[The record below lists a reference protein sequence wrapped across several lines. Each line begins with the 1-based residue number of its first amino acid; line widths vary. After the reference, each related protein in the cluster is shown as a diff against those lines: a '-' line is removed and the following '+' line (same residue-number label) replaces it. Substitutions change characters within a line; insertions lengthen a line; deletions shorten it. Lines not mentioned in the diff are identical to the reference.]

1 VQPGEPFINAIQFER
16 LLHGLIINAKG
27 VNMSASIIEVS
38 DYDFDTEV
46 LANAKPSLV
55 DFWAPWCGPCQAVAP
70 VIEGLAA
77 DYDQQVMFAKLN
89 VDSNPQVPFK
99 YNIQSIPTLLFFKNG
114 QVADKI
120 TGAVGRPQIEQ
131 VLKKII

>member
-1 VQPGEPFINAIQFER
+1 M
-16 LLHGLIINAKG
+16 KG
-27 VNMSASIIEVS
+27 VAMSASIIEVN

-70 VIEGLAA
+70 VIEALAA

-89 VDSNPQVPFK
+89 VDSNPQVPTK

-114 QVADKI
+114 QLADKI
-120 TGAVGRPQIEQ
+120 TGAAGRPRIEQ
-131 VLKKII
+131 GLKKII